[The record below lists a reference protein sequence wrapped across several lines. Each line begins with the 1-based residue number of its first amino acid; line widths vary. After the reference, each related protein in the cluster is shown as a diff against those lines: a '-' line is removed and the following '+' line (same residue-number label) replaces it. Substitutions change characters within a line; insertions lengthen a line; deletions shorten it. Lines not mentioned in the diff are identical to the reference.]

1 MNTQIFLVHTLNS
14 STQCIFLLLRSF
26 MDSTFCGIFFC
37 GPLKFKCQ
45 IFLPIL
51 LPHNV
56 TLHTN
61 TFYGGNVAC
70 ISVSL
75 FFFFF
80 FSFLL
85 PFTFTSVAARIS
97 HFLTAAIKKTPLCC
111 CYFLSNN
118 PIGHAIYRQNA
129 CALEMQNFTRMKGGT
144 TDVRMHYSVRTKMYW
159 MYR

>member
-80 FSFLL
+80 LSFLL

-111 CYFLSNN
+111 FVVVIFSL
-118 PIGHAIYRQNA
+118 ITLVAMRFTAEMGA
-129 CALEMQNFTRMKGGT
+129 CLKCKISPT
-144 TDVRMHYSVRTKMYW
+144 
-159 MYR
+159 